1 MSSPVNFEKSLAEL
15 EQIVKQL
22 ENGQSSL
29 EDSLSA
35 FEKGLG
41 IVKELPICM
50 TKQKNK
56 IEVLVNEVQDDT
68 LEQLLI
74 QKIDCLRAPKEVRM
88 PWCGRW
94 STVSVFVAI

>member
-1 MSSPVNFEKSLAEL
+1 MVKQDRNMSSPVNFEKSLAEL

-35 FEKGLG
+35 FEKGVG
-41 IVKELPICM
+41 IVKNCQSALD
-50 TKQKNK
+50 QAKNK

-68 LEQLLI
+68 
-74 QKIDCLRAPKEVRM
+74 A
-88 PWCGRW
+88 
-94 STVSVFVAI
+94 